1 MLLEPNQILDN
12 RYEIIE
18 KLGQGGMGVVWKA
31 NDQQLGDEVVIKM
44 PLVNSEQV
52 ILQRF
57 AAEAQMM
64 RRHSIGN
71 PNIIDIQGVGDVDE
85 TPYYVMRFLPG
96 GSLEDRCPLV
106 TTGAAKEFNV
116 ETFEWLVGI
125 GKALDYLH
133 SKGVLHRDVKPANI
147 LFNESGDAYLA
158 DFGIA
163 KNPTE
168 VTNFTQ
174 GPTAPGTS
182 PGTFGYMAPEV
193 LDPDP
198 DSPAAGTAD
207 QYALAVTL
215 HETIA
220 GKRPYDASN
229 VIKLYR
235 QTQQGCTPLR
245 ESFAEM
251 PEAAS
256 QAVVRA
262 LSADPR
268 QRFDSCRS
276 FADTFLDGLR
286 NRGATP
292 VTPVAPPQPDPVPEE
307 DGTREF
313 HQAEYREQLE
323 KQKPVGGGGLDIA
336 GSIKGQPQVP
346 VKPTGGSTGPNGR
359 RLIGWMVGGALAVG
373 AVVLGLI
380 FSGLFNGDSNP
391 STTDQIASS
400 EITTNQ
406 PVPVSPSS
414 SADSSPANTPK
425 QEITNSIGM
434 KFRLIAAGE
443 FMMGS
448 PESEAD
454 RDDDELQHR
463 VEISG
468 DFYMGKFE
476 VTQGQWK
483 SVMGTEP
490 WKGEDAVKEGVD
502 FAATYVSWEDAVE
515 FCKKLSARDGV
526 DYRLPSEAEWE
537 YACRGGS
544 ELAYSFGDAASDL
557 GKYAWFDDNAD
568 SIGEDYAHEVGQKR
582 ANDFG
587 LHDMHGNAWEWCGD
601 FYGDYDSSETR
612 DPTGASDG
620 TLRVLRGGSWFNSSR
635 SCRSADRLRRSPD
648 LRSSF
653 LGFRVL
659 RSSIK

>member
-71 PNIIDIQGVGDVDE
+71 PNIIDIQGVGDVDG

-193 LDPDP
+193 LDPAP

-229 VIKLYR
+229 VI
-235 QTQQGCTPLR
+235 
-245 ESFAEM
+245 
-251 PEAAS
+251 
-256 QAVVRA
+256 
-262 LSADPR
+262 LS
-268 QRFDSCRS
+268 
-276 FADTFLDGLR
+276 
-286 NRGATP
+286 
-292 VTPVAPPQPDPVPEE
+292 
-307 DGTREF
+307 
-313 HQAEYREQLE
+313 
-323 KQKPVGGGGLDIA
+323 
-336 GSIKGQPQVP
+336 
-346 VKPTGGSTGPNGR
+346 
-359 RLIGWMVGGALAVG
+359 LIH
-373 AVVLGLI
+373 I
-380 FSGLFNGDSNP
+380 
-391 STTDQIASS
+391 
-400 EITTNQ
+400 
-406 PVPVSPSS
+406 
-414 SADSSPANTPK
+414 
-425 QEITNSIGM
+425 
-434 KFRLIAAGE
+434 
-443 FMMGS
+443 
-448 PESEAD
+448 
-454 RDDDELQHR
+454 
-463 VEISG
+463 
-468 DFYMGKFE
+468 
-476 VTQGQWK
+476 
-483 SVMGTEP
+483 
-490 WKGEDAVKEGVD
+490 
-502 FAATYVSWEDAVE
+502 
-515 FCKKLSARDGV
+515 
-526 DYRLPSEAEWE
+526 
-537 YACRGGS
+537 
-544 ELAYSFGDAASDL
+544 
-557 GKYAWFDDNAD
+557 
-568 SIGEDYAHEVGQKR
+568 
-582 ANDFG
+582 
-587 LHDMHGNAWEWCGD
+587 
-601 FYGDYDSSETR
+601 
-612 DPTGASDG
+612 
-620 TLRVLRGGSWFNSSR
+620 
-635 SCRSADRLRRSPD
+635 
-648 LRSSF
+648 
-653 LGFRVL
+653 
-659 RSSIK
+659 